1 MFFYGDRLLLTAIF
15 LNFKS
20 YFVIDNGRGVKLMG
34 RCFFSAALLS
44 AMFCIK

>member
-34 RCFFSAALLS
+34 KCLFSAALLVPC
-44 AMFCIK
+44 FV